1 MTHQVSS
8 IFSIC
13 WYMLSMHKVSIV
25 LYIFHDPVWRL
36 TEYYSPCSTISLHE
50 VLLTYNQMA
59 MQDNVLSYKMFTV
72 LCAKLF
78 LYWTWYSFSV
88 HFIRL
93 VCFLY
98 LTWLFTPFE
107 HVGSERCFEIPLRD
121 LCCLFVFRCALTY
134 VCYSQ

>member
-25 LYIFHDPVWRL
+25 LYIFHDPVWLL
-36 TEYYSPCSTISLHE
+36 TEYYRPCSAISLHE
-50 VLLTYNQMA
+50 VLLTDHLIA
-59 MQDNVLSYKMFTV
+59 MQYNVLLCNIFTV
-72 LCAKLF
+72 FCAKLF

-88 HFIRL
+88 HFFWL
-93 VCFLY
+93 VCFPY
-98 LTWLFTPFE
+98 LTWSITPFE
-107 HVGSERCFEIPLRD
+107 HVGSERCFVIPLQD